1 MPVLYPHSLDY
12 CCFVVSFEIG
22 IGMSSPTLFFFF
34 KIVLAA
40 LGYLQ
45 FPNKFKK
52 SLLIYIKKSP
62 EIWTGIALKSEI
74 SLVPV
79 LYGMPFN
86 FFGSPFIS
94 FNYILLF

>member
-1 MPVLYPHSLDY
+1 
-12 CCFVVSFEIG
+12 
-22 IGMSSPTLFFFF
+22 MSSPTLFFF

-52 SLLIYIKKSP
+52 SLLIYIKKSA

-79 LYGMPFN
+79 LYGMPFH

-94 FNYILLF
+94 FNNVLLF